1 MNQALCILYVEDDE
15 NDVFFMQRALDQAGV
30 TNPFRVVNDGQT
42 AIDYLAGA
50 AAFADRIQFPV
61 PSLVLLDLKLPR
73 KSGLQVL
80 AWVRQQPALL
90 GVVIIVLSSSSQ
102 AGDIEQAYAL
112 GANAYV
118 LKPPSEQART
128 DLVRAIKAF
137 WLTFNEKAGQH

>member
-30 TNPFRVVNDGQT
+30 TNPFRVVNDGQI